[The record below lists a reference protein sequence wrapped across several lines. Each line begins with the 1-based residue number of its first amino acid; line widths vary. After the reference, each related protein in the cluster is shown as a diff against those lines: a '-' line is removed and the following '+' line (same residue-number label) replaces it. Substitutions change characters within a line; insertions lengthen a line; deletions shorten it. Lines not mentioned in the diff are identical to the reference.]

1 MSVTTWPN
9 EIIWTIIVA
18 AGSGARFGSPKQF
31 TMLGDRRVVDWS
43 IATASAVS
51 AGVVVVLPPGEALTD
66 GQVAGGETRSES
78 VRCGLQAV
86 PLEATI
92 ICVHDAARPFATE
105 HLFRETIA
113 QVHMGAD
120 GAVPAIGVTD
130 TIKQV
135 DAQNVVVNT
144 PDRSSLVA
152 VQTPQVFRAS
162 ILRQAHAGC
171 PEGTDDATLVELL
184 GKRVVV
190 VAGEALNRKLT
201 APEDLEWARAAARTE
216 V

>member
-1 MSVTTWPN
+1 MSVTTMPN
-9 EIIWTIIVA
+9 EIVWTIVVA

-31 TMLGDRRVVDWS
+31 AMLGDRRVLDWS
-43 IATASAVS
+43 VATASAVS
-51 AGVVVVLPPGEALTD
+51 TGVIVVLPPDATLGE

-78 VRCGLQAV
+78 VRCGLKAV
-86 PLEATI
+86 PPEATI

-105 HLFRETIA
+105 HLFRETIS
-113 QVHMGAD
+113 QVHNGAD

-152 VQTPQVFRAS
+152 VQTPQVFRAAV
-162 ILRQAHAGC
+162 LRLEKLAVFAPPPMKSGQVYSRQHFVHQ
-171 PEGTDDATLVELL
+171 LV
-184 GKRVVV
+184 
-190 VAGEALNRKLT
+190 
-201 APEDLEWARAAARTE
+201 
-216 V
+216 